1 MRRKYGWGKSSTLRN
16 MSVGD
21 ILTVE
26 VSDES
31 DISGWRAMAS
41 RVTKMF
47 WAHYYIHKLNDNTIQ
62 ITRIK

>member
-1 MRRKYGWGKSSTLRN
+1 MRRKYGWGKTSALRS
-16 MSVGD
+16 MGVGES
-21 ILTVE
+21 LTVNC
-26 VSDES
+26 VDAS

-47 WAHYYIHKLNDNTIQ
+47 WAHYCIHKLNDSTIQ

>member
-1 MRRKYGWGKSSTLRN
+1 MRRKYGWGKSSALRS
-16 MSVGD
+16 MSVGES
-21 ILTVE
+21 LTVE
-26 VSDES
+26 VSDKS
-31 DISGWRAMAS
+31 DISGWRVTAS